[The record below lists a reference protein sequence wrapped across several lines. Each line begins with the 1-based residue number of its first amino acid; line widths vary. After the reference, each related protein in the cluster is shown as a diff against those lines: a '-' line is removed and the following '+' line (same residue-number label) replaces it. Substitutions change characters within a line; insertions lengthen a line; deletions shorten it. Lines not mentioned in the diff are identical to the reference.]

1 MNSPK
6 VKKVYLMNNEYILL
20 DFWADWCQPC
30 KLMNPVLDEIE
41 KEYPNIKIVKINAD
55 EDAAMVKDY
64 NITSIPTYILMK
76 DKEIISFVN
85 GAMPKYRFLKEL
97 GIEKN

>member
-1 MNSPK
+1 MSSNY
-6 VKKVYLMNNEYILL
+6 VLL

-41 KEYPNIKIVKINAD
+41 KEYPNIKIVRINAD
-55 EDAAMVKDY
+55 EDAAMVQDY

-76 DKEIISFVN
+76 DDEIVNFVY
-85 GAMPKYRFLKEL
+85 GAMPKYKFKKEL
-97 GIEKN
+97 GLDEI

>member
-1 MNSPK
+1 
-6 VKKVYLMNNEYILL
+6 
-20 DFWADWCQPC
+20 
-30 KLMNPVLDEIE
+30 
-41 KEYPNIKIVKINAD
+41 
-55 EDAAMVKDY
+55 MVKDY